1 MANWWKKP
9 TCTFVEHKQLLFKIP
24 MRILIIL
31 SNNVPIICDLN
42 KYFHR
47 VLPTNLPFPFRILFN
62 VINVRT
68 LNLFLGIQVLFSDL
82 CKYRDIHKSIN
93 IIKKKYQQQIL
104 HKIWSCTL
112 GLKQPSH
119 TSSLWNEV
127 LILLH
132 IGEKSCLFYAYIS
145 WGIIN

>member
-1 MANWWKKP
+1 
-9 TCTFVEHKQLLFKIP
+9 

-47 VLPTNLPFPFRILFN
+47 VLPTNLSFPFRILFN
-62 VINVRT
+62 VINVKT

-93 IIKKKYQQQIL
+93 IIKKKISATNPSQNLIMYIRLETTISHKFSKKLSLDSPPYWRKIMPFLCIYIL
-104 HKIWSCTL
+104 RH
-112 GLKQPSH
+112 
-119 TSSLWNEV
+119 N
-127 LILLH
+127 
-132 IGEKSCLFYAYIS
+132 
-145 WGIIN
+145 

>member
-1 MANWWKKP
+1 
-9 TCTFVEHKQLLFKIP
+9 

-93 IIKKKYQQQIL
+93 IIKKKISATNPSQNLIMYIRLETTISHKFSMKLSLDSPPYWRKIMPFLCIYIL
-104 HKIWSCTL
+104 RH
-112 GLKQPSH
+112 
-119 TSSLWNEV
+119 N
-127 LILLH
+127 
-132 IGEKSCLFYAYIS
+132 
-145 WGIIN
+145 